1 MLERHDAQ
9 SDRADAELNRDQPR
23 IHTLRLLTDR
33 EVPLPSAPSASVGD
47 TPLGEMPVIV
57 QQWLDGD
64 IAERIARRADDSSVE
79 LWNRIAAETIRRHRV
94 ETPALMSDRIMAV
107 LPQKAPSR
115 AEALRR
121 PFGVRPVTAIV
132 CALGLLAAGV
142 AAGEWLL
149 H

>member
-1 MLERHDAQ
+1 MFERHDAQ
-9 SDRADAELNRDQPR
+9 SDRAAAELNRDQPR

-33 EVPLPSAPSASVGD
+33 EVPLSSAPTASVGD
-47 TPLGEMPVIV
+47 TPLGDMPVVV

-64 IAERIARRADDSSVE
+64 IAERIARRADDNSVE
-79 LWNRIAAETIRRHRV
+79 LWNRIAAETSRRSRV
-94 ETPALMSDRIMAV
+94 ETPALMADRIMAV
-107 LPQKAPSR
+107 LPKKAPSP
-115 AEALRR
+115 AAALLR

-132 CALGLLAAGV
+132 CALALIAGGV

>member
-9 SDRADAELNRDQPR
+9 SDRAAAELNRDQPR

-33 EVPLPSAPSASVGD
+33 EVPLSSAPSASAGD
-47 TPLGEMPVIV
+47 TPLGDMPVLV

-79 LWNRIAAETIRRHRV
+79 LWNRIAAETSRRHRV

-107 LPQKAPSR
+107 LPKKAPSR
-115 AEALRR
+115 AEALFR
-121 PFGVRPVTAIV
+121 PFGLRPVTAIV
-132 CALGLLAAGV
+132 CALALLAGGV

>member
-9 SDRADAELNRDQPR
+9 TDRAAAELNRDQPR

-47 TPLGEMPVIV
+47 TPLGEMPVVV

-64 IAERIARRADDSSVE
+64 IAERIARRADDNSVE
-79 LWNRIAAETIRRHRV
+79 LWNRITVEASRRSRV

-107 LPQKAPSR
+107 LPKKTPSR
-115 AEALRR
+115 AEVLFR
-121 PFGVRPVTAIV
+121 PFGLRPVTAIAS
-132 CALGLLAAGV
+132 ALALLAGGV
-142 AAGEWLL
+142 MAGEWLL